1 MAEMCVHIKITEKML
16 ARVNLEMLMVLAF
29 VKHVFSPFSF
39 SFAIFP
45 QFKKRHMLHLE
56 WVNKVKER
64 KQQKTE
70 LIFECLARFQL

>member
-1 MAEMCVHIKITEKML
+1 
-16 ARVNLEMLMVLAF
+16 
-29 VKHVFSPFSF
+29 
-39 SFAIFP
+39 
-45 QFKKRHMLHLE
+45 MLHLE